1 MRLPVLALLLLPLAC
16 GDDAAESDDTATA
29 STATATSTATDATG
43 SSSGDDSTTA
53 GADTTTGGAVDPTPI
68 LERPPAPSHTCTE
81 TRTMT
86 RADGVIFGRTEGLI
100 AIDDQAFALR
110 STETLALAEIDL
122 DGTIG
127 AEVVLE
133 AEEFAFRSPSAV
145 AVDGGIATIWTYGAG
160 AEAQLRYAVHDAAL
174 APVVAPRDLE
184 GLTAAY
190 ITTAAAVPTATGGL
204 AIFFGEANAGG
215 DTRLRL
221 AHVDA
226 EGAVVGAPVDLAELG
241 PNFGAL
247 AASAAPAPDGGYAVA
262 YVAGQLGQGE
272 VSFVVIDADGTPRA
286 APQRLSR
293 PAGDGWS
300 ADFGFVPRTNV
311 LPVGDAW
318 WVAFTETWADQ
329 EAMQGHVVV
338 RLAVVDADGH
348 AEAHLLQAPVEGR
361 NNLWPSLF
369 ALDDRVGVM
378 WTTGSIIWICGGC
391 IADNDLN
398 LVLLDPDAIVPASE
412 VVTQLHDTNGI
423 VAPLLAPLPAATGT
437 DLLTASSL
445 DLHAV
450 SLPASGSL
458 HCEPNG

>member
-1 MRLPVLALLLLPLAC
+1 MRLPVLALLVLPIAC
-16 GDDAAESDDTATA
+16 GDDGAESNDTGSTASATA
-29 STATATSTATDATG
+29 TATDATG
-43 SSSGDDSTTA
+43 SSSSGDSTTE
-53 GADTTTGGAVDPTPI
+53 GADTTTGGDVDPTPI
-68 LERPPAPSHTCTE
+68 LERTPAPSHTCTE
-81 TRTMT
+81 TRAMT
-86 RADGVIFGRTEGLI
+86 RADGVTFGRTEGLV

-110 STETLALAEIDL
+110 TTETLALSEIDL

-145 AVDGGIATIWTYGAG
+145 AVDGGIATLWTYGAG
-160 AEAQLRYAVHDAAL
+160 AESQLRYAVHDAAL

-190 ITTAAAVPTATGGL
+190 VTTAATVPSEGGGL
-204 AIFFGEANAGG
+204 ALFFGEANAGG

-221 AHVDA
+221 VHVDA

-262 YVAGQLGQGE
+262 YTTGQLGQGE
-272 VSFVVIDADGTPRA
+272 VWFATIDADGTPRSA
-286 APQRLSR
+286 AQRLSR
-293 PAGDGWS
+293 PAADGWT
-300 ADFGFVPRTNV
+300 ADFGYAPRSNV
-311 LPVGDAW
+311 LRVGDGW
-318 WVAFTETWADQ
+318 WVAFTESWTDFDVM
-329 EAMQGHVVV
+329 EGHVVV
-338 RLAVVDADGH
+338 RLAVIDADGD
-348 AEAHLLQAPVEGR
+348 AEAHLLQAPVDGK

-378 WTTGSIIWICGGC
+378 WTAGSIIWICGGC
-391 IADNDLN
+391 IADNDLH
-398 LVLLDPDAIVPASE
+398 LVLLDPDAIAPASD

-423 VAPLLAPLPAATGT
+423 VAPLLAPLPATTGT

-458 HCEPNG
+458 HCESNG

>member
-1 MRLPVLALLLLPLAC
+1 MRLSVLALLVLPLAC
-16 GDDAAESDDTATA
+16 GDDGAGSNDTGTGSTDTATA
-29 STATATSTATDATG
+29 TDATATDATG

-53 GADTTTGGAVDPTPI
+53 GGDVDPTPI
-68 LERPPAPSHTCTE
+68 LDREPAPSHTCTE
-81 TRTMT
+81 TRAMT
-86 RADGVIFGRTEGLI
+86 RADGVTFGRTEGLV
-100 AIDDQAFALR
+100 AIGEQAFALR
-110 STETLALAEIDL
+110 TTETLALAELDL

-127 AEVVLE
+127 TEVVLE
-133 AEEFAFRSPSAV
+133 PEEFAFRTPSAV

-160 AEAQLRYAVHDAAL
+160 AEAQLRYAVHDATL

-190 ITTAAAVPTATGGL
+190 VTTAATVPSDDGGL
-204 AIFFGEANAGG
+204 ALFFGEANGGG

-226 EGAVVGAPVDLAELG
+226 AGELVGTPVDLAELG
-241 PNFGAL
+241 QNYGAL
-247 AASAAPAPDGGYAVA
+247 AASAAPAPDGGYAVT
-262 YVAGQLGQGE
+262 YVSGLLGQGE
-272 VSFVVIDADGTPRA
+272 VWFAVIDADGTPRVEA
-286 APQRLSR
+286 QRLSR

-300 ADFGFVPRTNV
+300 ADFGYAPRSTV
-311 LPVGDAW
+311 LPVGDGW
-318 WVAFTETWADQ
+318 WVAFTETWADP
-329 EAMQGHVVV
+329 EAMQAHVVV
-338 RLAVVDADGH
+338 RLAAIDADGH

-378 WTTGSIIWICGGC
+378 WTSGSVIWICGGC

-398 LVLLDPDAIVPASE
+398 LVLLDPDAIVPVSD

-423 VAPLLAPLPAATGT
+423 VAPLLAPLPAANGT

-458 HCEPNG
+458 HCEPSG